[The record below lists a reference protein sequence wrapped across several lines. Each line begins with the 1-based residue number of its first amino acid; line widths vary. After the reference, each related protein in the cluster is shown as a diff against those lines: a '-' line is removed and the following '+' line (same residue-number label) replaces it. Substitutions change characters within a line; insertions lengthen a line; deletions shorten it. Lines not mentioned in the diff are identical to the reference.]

1 MAKLAIFLVGALFGA
16 IGVFGW
22 AIYSEANKPVRRDD
36 LIFAAKNFYDTKE
49 NGELGFLTI
58 SGTLTGPDIAYPNNT
73 YAISCYG
80 RHKACFVSSVD
91 QIGAEQIGSMASA
104 ADYPII
110 KWTDFEVVA
119 QEEVSPFGCLRVTI
133 TIDRKREQVLWLEEP
148 VNQSEPNC
156 KNAGTGI
163 RKFTIED
170 SPNWKRI
177 MGK

>member
-1 MAKLAIFLVGALFGA
+1 MAIFLVGALFGA

-22 AIYSEANKPVRRDD
+22 VIYSEANKPVRRND

-156 KNAGTGI
+156 KNSRVTSSLM
-163 RKFTIED
+163 FF
-170 SPNWKRI
+170 
-177 MGK
+177 